1 MFGNQFNNPYGY
13 PFMGVQNTPQ
23 AQFMPNAMS
32 TPVQPV
38 TLPSASP
45 AFLQVGTAKEFD
57 NVTIQP
63 GRQALIMAQNDPYI
77 AFKSADA
84 MGMVTTSLYRLEP
97 VTAEQMSGPAPE
109 YVTRA
114 EFQQTIQQLIDNIN
128 KPTRQA
134 KKEAAE

>member
-1 MFGNQFNNPYGY
+1 MYGNFYGY
-13 PFMGVQNTPQ
+13 PYMNAPMNAQMNAQPLFNQNPMQTQ
-23 AQFMPNAMS
+23 AN
-32 TPVQPV
+32 PVPS
-38 TLPSASP
+38 PSAPP

-97 VTAEQMSGPAPE
+97 VTADQISGPVPE
-109 YVTRA
+109 YVTRS
-114 EFQQTIQQLIDNIN
+114 EFQQTIQQLIDSMS
-128 KPTRQA
+128 KPART
-134 KKEAAE
+134 KKETVSE